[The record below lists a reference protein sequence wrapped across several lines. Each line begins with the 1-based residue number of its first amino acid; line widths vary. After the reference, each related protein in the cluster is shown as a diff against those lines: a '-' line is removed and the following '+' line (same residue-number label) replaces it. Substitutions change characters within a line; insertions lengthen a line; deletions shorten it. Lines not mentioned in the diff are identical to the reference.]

1 MTDLIAINSQNS
13 ELVLPDVHPV
23 DGWVAAWLNAKA
35 GKSGSTETLSAYRD
49 SMADFRTVLRQV
61 GLDLDGDPHL
71 ITLAAQGWAGTSK
84 VEGRQVAPSTFNQR
98 LAILGSFYE
107 YQEVRPI
114 QQAAYLKLEWC
125 G

>member
-1 MTDLIAINSQNS
+1 MTDLITINNPNPD
-13 ELVLPDVHPV
+13 LVIRDVHLV

-35 GKSGSTETLSAYRD
+35 GKSGSTETLTAYRD

-84 VEGRQVAPSTFNQR
+84 A
-98 LAILGSFYE
+98 L
-107 YQEVRPI
+107 
-114 QQAAYLKLEWC
+114 
-125 G
+125 